1 VLRQRLFC
9 GVFQFE
15 GYALQGLT
23 RNVAVNQFSDI
34 AALTALARPGPLV
47 SGAAHEWC
55 ARRTGNRPVEL
66 LHEMMRTITED
77 TFGLIVYQEQ
87 MLRIV
92 RDIGCMSW
100 EDATLF
106 RRGINKKLGMEYF
119 DATFWQKFKAGAAS
133 NGIDEVTARSIWETI
148 NSAGGY
154 AFNKSHSVAYAMV
167 SYWSCVLKGHFPLD
181 YAVST
186 LKHID
191 DPLHIKQYLREL
203 DRLGYQFK
211 TYDKELSEY
220 NWTIK
225 GDTVVG
231 GLTNIKGIGPKL
243 AEQIIDRRERGLPLS
258 VSQTEKLEEGKT
270 PYDNVFEARQKFPDL
285 LANPAKYGI
294 VSKLWN
300 IVDIDGQEGNYVF
313 LAKVIK
319 WKIRSANELQFLVK
333 RNNLRL
339 PNDKWL
345 VVLLED
351 DSDTIYGIISRH
363 DYTRIGQTL
372 TKANSNNWYMFRG
385 SVKEGVRRIYIEK
398 YRLLQQEKVK

>member
-1 VLRQRLFC
+1 MFC

-47 SGAAHEWC
+47 SGAAQEWC

-119 DATFWQKFKAGAAS
+119 DATFWQKFKSGAAS

-154 AFNKSHSVAYAMV
+154 AFNRSHSVAYAMV

-225 GDTVVG
+225 NDTVVG

-258 VSQTEKLEEGKT
+258 VSQTEKLEEGK
-270 PYDNVFEARQKFPDL
+270 N
-285 LANPAKYGI
+285 
-294 VSKLWN
+294 S
-300 IVDIDGQEGNYVF
+300 
-313 LAKVIK
+313 
-319 WKIRSANELQFLVK
+319 
-333 RNNLRL
+333 LR
-339 PNDKWL
+339 
-345 VVLLED
+345 
-351 DSDTIYGIISRH
+351 
-363 DYTRIGQTL
+363 
-372 TKANSNNWYMFRG
+372 
-385 SVKEGVRRIYIEK
+385 
-398 YRLLQQEKVK
+398 